1 MARPRPGG
9 RSPRRRV
16 TARAVE
22 VAPELLGPDVIAAAP
37 ATPTPSHRFRVLRA
51 DDLVVLDVR
60 CFDIELRIDG
70 DGVGLV
76 PTTESAWLEV
86 DFTFQHLLEKAEVDK
101 DGVIP
106 TPPPIP
112 ARAARRSRLAFTV
125 ASSERIP
132 YSIEGVLDAIRRL
145 PLRVVPLATPRPV
158 LPPLTTFEIDQLI
171 TVATLPSGLRV
182 MRDVGGL
189 VVAPPPRGAPRPA
202 PPSTSSVIAA
212 ATALRT
218 ARSLMS
224 AERPQNRSR
233 VSFDTSRVVGSIT
246 DLIPPIEVVRPARAR
261 PRAPRTDETSIEA
274 PFRLVISPSVLGGFT
289 HATTPQGVAAD
300 PARLRDPR
308 RTELWH
314 TRLGVRTVAADG
326 TVRVDETKQP
336 QKIIRPIWTRE
347 LDTPAPPAIPFL
359 ASLTADERTALMRQS
374 ADARFGPPVPVEAD
388 KVYLTSLGSWLELH
402 GRWDPTKYPNL
413 GTTPIEA
420 WDHEAT
426 VGRDHYVRVTKP
438 YSLFPFGHRCLLVTI
453 TERKTKEQINPQ
465 ARLYQRKFLSITE
478 PVRAYSA
485 NDMPFTQV
493 NIRPLVTPNLDF
505 VNPQAPLPVI
515 AGSVGG
521 FGERVFWPIV
531 DGQKFAFVLDCL
543 DHDGRRVL
551 VRAPLIAVAID
562 VGTPAERTTIV
573 NAYES
578 DPARKIAGDGQS
590 VAMGPSVAPGD
601 TAFETVELRFT
612 GTPGPPNSQ
621 RSTPRLSESDV
632 VVPAMRHLT
641 PNGTKVPVKYATTYL
656 GNGFAGVNTTAQV
669 LLELVDPNVKIGF
682 SGGTERSGGFIQ
694 PDLPVKGLSR
704 AIGIVGDVA
713 SVTVPNPAQAFN
725 PTQFL
730 AGALPK
736 LFGLFKLTDIL
747 ALAGLDKAPSMIT
760 EQLDKISAL
769 LADLESLRRT
779 IETSVQR
786 LADDAASAA
795 TTVLRDKAEQA
806 RAVLQGIRDD
816 FGDEVDALV
825 AALDTLMALDE
836 PSDLAAVTAAVSGI
850 MNALGGFVTQL
861 KTTIATLPMPP
872 VVKAE
877 LERLVG
883 ALDPLLDAAKVV
895 DTIASIVEFVNG
907 FDPSNLSVKA
917 SFEWRP
923 KMTNF
928 PASATNPDEA
938 LFFVRED
945 GFVLSIEARASGADG
960 VGFDALAE
968 LADFGLNLFPDAPL
982 MRLGFDRLAFRASSG
997 RKPEVD
1003 VVFTGIEFVGVLSFV
1018 ETLKDLI
1025 PFDGFSDPPYVDV
1038 SPEGVTAG
1046 FDLALPGV
1054 AVGVFSLE
1062 NISFGADARVPF
1074 LGDAVTIGF
1083 FFCSREKPFRL
1094 TVMCIGGGG
1103 FVGIRLSP
1111 QGLVLLEMSLE
1122 ATACLSINLGVAS
1135 GSVSIS
1141 VGVYLR
1147 LEAEAGS
1154 LTGYFRIRGEVDVL
1168 GLISAS
1174 ITLELSLKYE
1184 FHTGK
1189 LVGRASI
1196 SIEVEIF
1203 FLSFSVEVS
1212 CERRL
1217 AGSNS
1222 DPTFADFL
1230 GIPSD
1235 GVPLASVPDAWT
1247 DYCTAFAGV

>member
-1 MARPRPGG
+1 VLPLG
-9 RSPRRRV
+9 
-16 TARAVE
+16 
-22 VAPELLGPDVIAAAP
+22 PELLGPDTLIVAAAEP
-37 ATPTPSHRFRVLRA
+37 VPSHRFRVLRPE
-51 DDLVVLDVR
+51 DLVVLDVR

-76 PTTESAWLEV
+76 PTTDSAWLEV
-86 DFTFQHLLEKAEVDK
+86 HFTFQHLLEKADVDK
-101 DGVIP
+101 DTVVP

-125 ASSERIP
+125 AAGERIA
-132 YSIEGVLDAIRRL
+132 YSSEGVLDAMRRL
-145 PLRVVPLATPRPV
+145 PLRVAPLAAPRPA
-158 LPPLTTFEIDQLI
+158 PAALTRIEVADFA
-171 TVATLPSGLRV
+171 TVATLPNGLRL
-182 MRDVGGL
+182 MRNIDGL
-189 VVAPPPRGAPRPA
+189 VVAPAPRGQPPASAPTA
-202 PPSTSSVIAA
+202 ASVIAT
-212 ATALRT
+212 ATALRA
-218 ARSLMS
+218 ARSVMS
-224 AERPQNRSR
+224 VERPVNRTSAR
-233 VSFDTSRVVGSIT
+233 FDSNTIGGAIT
-246 DLIPPIEVVRPARAR
+246 DLIPPFEIPRPLR
-261 PRAPRTDETSIEA
+261 PRPRPPRADETSIEA
-274 PFRLVISPSVLGGFT
+274 PFRLVISPSNLGGFT
-289 HATTPQGVAAD
+289 HATTPRDVDPD
-300 PARLRDPR
+300 PARIRDPR

-314 TRLGVRTVAADG
+314 TRLGVRNVKPDG
-326 TVRVDETKQP
+326 TVQIDETKQA

-347 LDTPAPPAIPFL
+347 LDSPAPPAIPFL
-359 ASLTADERTALMRQS
+359 ASLTGDERIVLMRQS
-374 ADARFGPPVPVEAD
+374 TDARFGPPVPVEAD
-388 KVYLTSLGSWLELH
+388 KVYLSALGSWLELH

-426 VGRDHYVRVTKP
+426 VGRDQYVRVTKP

-453 TERKTKEQINPQ
+453 TERKTKEQNNPQ
-465 ARLYQRKFLSITE
+465 ARLYQRKFVSITE

-493 NIRPLVTPNLDF
+493 TIRPLVTPNLDF
-505 VNPQAPLPVI
+505 VDPQAPLPVI
-515 AGSVGG
+515 AGSIGG
-521 FGERVFWPIV
+521 LGERVFWPTV
-531 DGQKFAFVLDCL
+531 DSQKFPFVLDCL

-562 VGTPAERTTIV
+562 VGTPAERNTIV
-573 NAYES
+573 TAYEG
-578 DPARKIAGDGQS
+578 DPARRIGGDGQM
-590 VAMGPSVAPGD
+590 VAMAPSREPGD
-601 TAFETVELRFT
+601 TAFETLELRFT
-612 GTPGPPNSQ
+612 GTPGPKNSQ
-621 RSTPRLSESDV
+621 RSTPRLAESDV

-641 PNGTKVPVKYATTYL
+641 PNGTKVAVKFADPYL
-656 GNGFAGVNTTAQV
+656 GSGFGGTNATAQV
-669 LLELVDPNVKIGF
+669 LLELVDPNVSIGF
-682 SGGTERSGGFIQ
+682 GGGTDRSGGFVQ

-704 AIGIVGDVA
+704 AIGVVGDIT
-713 SVTVPNPAQAFN
+713 SVTAPNPAQAFN
-725 PTQFL
+725 PSQFL

-736 LFGLFKLTDIL
+736 LFGLFELTDIL

-760 EQLDKISAL
+760 KQLDKISAL
-769 LADLESLRRT
+769 LADLESLRQA
-779 IETSVQR
+779 IETGVQR

-795 TTVLRDKAEQA
+795 TSALRDKAEQA
-806 RAVLQGIRDD
+806 RAVLDGIRDD
-816 FGDEVDALV
+816 FSDNVDALV
-825 AALDTLMALDE
+825 EALDTLMALDE
-836 PSDLAAVTAAVSGI
+836 PSDLVAVTAAVSGV

-861 KTTIATLPMPP
+861 KSTLATLPLPP
-872 VVKAE
+872 LVKAE

-883 ALDPLLDAAKVV
+883 ALDPLLDAAEVV
-895 DTIASIVEFVNG
+895 ETIASIVEFVNG

-945 GFVLSIEARASGADG
+945 GFVLSIEARVSGSDGAGAD
-960 VGFDALAE
+960 VLAE

-1003 VVFTGIEFVGVLSFV
+1003 VVFTGIEFVGVLSFI

-1038 SPEGVTAG
+1038 STEGVTAG
-1046 FDLALPGV
+1046 FDLALPGIS
-1054 AVGVFSLE
+1054 VGVFSLE

-1074 LGDAVTIGF
+1074 LGDALTIGF
-1083 FFCSREKPFRL
+1083 NFCTREKPFRL

-1147 LEAEAGS
+1147 LEGEEGS

-1217 AGSNS
+1217 AGSNG
-1222 DPTFADFL
+1222 DPTFAQFL
-1230 GIPSD
+1230 GIPDD
-1235 GVPLASVPDAWT
+1235 GLPLPAVPAAWA
-1247 DYCTAFAGV
+1247 DYCTAFTGA